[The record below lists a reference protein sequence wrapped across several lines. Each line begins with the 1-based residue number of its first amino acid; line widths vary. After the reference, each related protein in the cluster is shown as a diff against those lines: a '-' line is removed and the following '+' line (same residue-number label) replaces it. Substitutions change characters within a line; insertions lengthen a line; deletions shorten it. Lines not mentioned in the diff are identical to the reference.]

1 MRRPSNKTHKRII
14 EVKVMS
20 THKTLVFHASGE
32 SLPVSA
38 LRNWRISVPDTA
50 TAAERYAAEEFQ
62 KWFNPATGLTL
73 PLQTHQEP
81 FNAPPG
87 HILIQGSTE
96 LGDEEIAISVEG
108 EQIRMSGGRPRGTLY
123 AVYQFLE
130 ELVGIRFLTAG
141 HTHVPDASAL
151 EIPCGRYAY
160 APPFSF
166 RWSYYR
172 ENSEVPA
179 FAARKRVNTVTDA
192 ETLGGKT
199 PQQLINHSF
208 HALVPYSEYGESH
221 PEYYALVDGKRDT
234 DTHGGGP
241 QLCVTNPEVIE
252 VAAESAIRQLT
263 ERPEATNISVS
274 QADTAAY
281 CRCDSCETLNQ
292 SEGSPMGSQL
302 TFVNAVAE
310 RIENVYPHVKVGT
323 LAYWYTRKPPKTVVP
338 RHNVQIQL
346 CSIEC
351 CTLHAIDNPDC
362 EQNRAFCQDT
372 IAWGQ
377 ICEDIWIWNYN
388 TNFRAY
394 DLPFPNLRSIGPN
407 VRYFLRNNAKGV
419 FMQANGNGLTGEFSD
434 LRNYLISHLIW
445 NPDLEADALL
455 NEFVNLHY
463 EAAAPPILAYI
474 TFLHDNVEARGLHPR
489 CFPTPADV
497 GLDAES
503 TETLFDYFQQALA
516 LVSEKSEI
524 RARVEKAAIPAYKAL
539 LVAGGERSPQKR
551 QTLVDEYI
559 TLCER
564 YNMSH
569 AAETQTAEAYFAE
582 LRE

>member
-1 MRRPSNKTHKRII
+1 
-14 EVKVMS
+14 MS
-20 THKTLVFHASGE
+20 THKTLVFHPAGGNLAISAMQDWHIV
-32 SLPVSA
+32 VS
-38 LRNWRISVPDTA
+38 NDA
-50 TAAERYAAEEFQ
+50 TASERYAAEEFQ

-73 PLQTHQEP
+73 PLNKQCDDP
-81 FNAPPG
+81 NANRG
-87 HILIQGSTE
+87 QVTIRTSTD
-96 LGDEEIAISVEG
+96 LGDEDIEITVESG
-108 EQIRMSGGRPRGTLY
+108 RIQINGGRSRGTLY

-130 ELVGIRFLTAG
+130 ELVGIRFLTAE
-141 HTHVPDASAL
+141 HTHIPDASAL
-151 EIPCGRYAY
+151 EISIGRYTY
-160 APPFSF
+160 SPPFSF

-179 FAARKRVNTVTDA
+179 FAAKRKVNTVTDA
-192 ETLGGKT
+192 ENLGGKT
-199 PQQLINHSF
+199 QQQLINHSF
-208 HALVPYSEYGESH
+208 HALVPYGTYGERH

-234 DTHGGGP
+234 NTHGGGP

-252 VAAESAIRQLT
+252 VAAESAIQQLS

-281 CRCDSCETLNQ
+281 CRCEPCEALN
-292 SEGSPMGSQL
+292 EAEDSPMGSHL

-310 RIENVYPHVKVGT
+310 RIEREHPHVKVGT
-323 LAYWYTRKPPKTVVP
+323 LAYWYTRKPPKTVTP

-362 EQNRAFCQDT
+362 KQNQAFCQDT
-372 IAWGQ
+372 IEWGK
-377 ICEDIWIWNYN
+377 ICDDIWIWNYN

-394 DLPFPNLRSIGPN
+394 DLPFPNLRSIAPN

-445 NPDLEADALL
+445 NPHLDADALL
-455 NEFVNLHY
+455 TEFVNLHY

-474 TFLHDNVEARGLHPR
+474 TYLHDNVEARNLHPR
-489 CFPTPADV
+489 CFPTPEDV

-503 TETLFDYFQQALA
+503 TQIIFDYFQQALTLA
-516 LVSEKSEI
+516 EKPEI
-524 RARVEKAAIPAYKAL
+524 RARVEKATIPAYKAM
-539 LVAGGERSPQKR
+539 LVAGGDMESQKR
-551 QTLVDEYI
+551 QTLIDEYI
-559 TLCER
+559 TLCKR

-569 AAETQTAEAYFAE
+569 AAETQAAEAYFEE
-582 LRE
+582 LRNQ